1 MKKALLI
8 FGIFVF
14 AFVASFAQQQSTPDF
29 FHPQVGTTYLRS
41 TTEGFS
47 ETIKLTLPD
56 TIWSA
61 GMGIPVDSMSI
72 DSITG
77 LPNGYLWKAGCGPTK
92 RCIALPHIPTNIDF
106 SSIFSSGITAAGIY
120 NITIECNLYN
130 PVFGALPASFNYYIE
145 VYPDTEKHNL
155 ITSYITYNAGTSNTA
170 CNAWAKITP
179 NKGTAP
185 YTYKWSTG
193 ELTDSISKKCSNDY
207 TVIVTDNSGLKDTL
221 LITITDSISTVD
233 TTYTNPN
240 PFPFPNPGPVTCDT
254 CVTGLTTYI
263 ATENEL
269 FTQDILFDFD
279 SIFFTMF
286 RFDSIGILSVEGL
299 PNGISWKTDCGI
311 NNKCIY
317 NKPGKYTL
325 TLTGKST
332 AIGMDTVTIRTT
344 AFTADTTQNNFDGIF
359 DQTFVISTFPQSNS
373 HTLISSYTSDNVS
386 MFKMCD
392 GVASVVVSNG
402 TAPYTYKWSSGETTS
417 KIFNKCSNK
426 YTVNVSDSKGL
437 KDSLDVYISEP
448 TDTIQP
454 QYFGFIP
461 VDTVITNY
469 DTCIVNYN
477 LPIDSASV
485 TTFTMLDST
494 HVSMDYA
501 IYQGGKKIVFTA
513 LFSFDTIGCIAFDLA
528 LNCKG
533 SFTKMLKSTVIS
545 QAVNLQYNQIGKT
558 QTVAKNSLTAITE
571 PLHNDQ
577 IVSIYP
583 NPFSS
588 ETTITLSKEMNN
600 ASINVIDVFGRTVK
614 TLKLT
619 GTQVILEKGDLN
631 AGIYFIQILNNGSVF
646 TTKKVIVQ

>member
-8 FGIFVF
+8 FGVFVF

-47 ETIKLTLPD
+47 ETIKFTLPD

-61 GMGIPVDSMSI
+61 GFGIPVDSMSI
-72 DSITG
+72 DNISG
-77 LPNGYLWKAGCGPTK
+77 LPQGYLWKAGCGPTK
-92 RCIALPHIPTNIDF
+92 RCIALPHIATNIDF
-106 SSIFSSGITAAGIY
+106 SSVFGSGNTAAGIY

-130 PVFGALPASFNYYIE
+130 PAFGALPTVFNYYIE
-145 VYPDTEKHNL
+145 VYPDIEKHNL
-155 ITSYITYNAGTSNTA
+155 ITSYTTYNAGTSSTA
-170 CNAWAKITP
+170 CNAWAKITA

-185 YTYKWSTG
+185 YTYKWSSG

-207 TVIVTDNSGLKDTL
+207 TVIVSDNSGLKDTL
-221 LITITDSISTVD
+221 LIAITDSIATVVD
-233 TTYTNPN
+233 TTTTN
-240 PFPFPNPGPVTCDT
+240 PFPGPDPGICDT

-269 FTQDILFDFD
+269 FVQDIPFIFD
-279 SIFFTMF
+279 SATFVGIGI
-286 RFDSIGILSVEGL
+286 DSIVITGVDSL
-299 PNGISWKTDCGI
+299 PNGISWKTSCGT
-311 NNKCIY
+311 NAPCIY
-317 NKPGKYTL
+317 NKPGNYNII
-325 TLTGKST
+325 LTGVST
-332 AIGMDTVTIRTT
+332 EIGMDTIVVRMRLYSKILG
-344 AFTADTTQNNFDGIF
+344 ADITGMPF
-359 DQTFVISTFPQSNS
+359 DQQYVISTFPQSNS
-373 HTLISSYTSDNVS
+373 HSLISSYTSDNVS

-392 GVASVVVSNG
+392 GVASVEATKG
-402 TAPYTYKWSSGETTS
+402 TAPYTYKWSSGETSS

-426 YTVNVSDSKGL
+426 YTVNIADAKGL

-448 TDTIQP
+448 TDTIQEFVP
-454 QYFGFIP
+454 FIAI
-461 VDTVITNY
+461 DTVITNY

-477 LPIDSASV
+477 LPIDSAFA
-485 TTFTMLDST
+485 TTFTMLDSI
-494 HVSMDYA
+494 HLSMDYE
-501 IYQGGKKIVFTA
+501 IYQGGKKIIFNA
-513 LFSFDTIGCIAFDLA
+513 LFTFNTNGYIAFDLA

-533 SFTKMLKSTVIS
+533 TFTKMLKSTVIS
-545 QAVNLQYNQIGKT
+545 QVVNVQYTQIGKI
-558 QTVAKNSLTAITE
+558 QTVVKNSATAIAE
-571 PLHNDQ
+571 PLYNNQ
-577 IVSIYP
+577 NVSIYP

-588 ETTITLSKEMNN
+588 ETTIVVSKEMNN

-631 AGIYFIQILNNGSVF
+631 AGIYFIQILNNGSVL